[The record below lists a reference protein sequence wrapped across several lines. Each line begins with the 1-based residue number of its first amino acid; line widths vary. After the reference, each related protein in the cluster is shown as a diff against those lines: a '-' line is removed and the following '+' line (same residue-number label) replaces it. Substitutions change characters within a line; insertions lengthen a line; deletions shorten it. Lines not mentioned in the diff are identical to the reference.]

1 MQKQSAL
8 LMLAT
13 LALAACTSAP
23 QRTPD
28 APRKSVPI
36 VERGTASPAP
46 GSGGYLV
53 GDGPGADIPANLD
66 ETPDAVPRSEPLHR
80 YANRPYIAL
89 GKNYTPLTEPGN
101 YKERGIASWYGKKF
115 HGQRTSSGEVYD
127 MYGMTAAHPTLP
139 IPSYARVTNL
149 ANKKSVV
156 VRVNDRGPFLHDRIM
171 DLSYVAAHKLGLV
184 GNGSTEVEV
193 ESIAAVDSAVVT
205 PIAAVEP
212 VKSEPLP
219 PAPAPVVANPAP
231 APAPA
236 AVAEAAVPTAPA
248 AAGGN
253 TYLQLGAFRS
263 QQGAESFLARMRAD
277 LGYVG
282 KEVSLFLKDGLMRV
296 HLGPFANADEAKAMA
311 EKLEAKLG
319 FKPVMSLH

>member
-1 MQKQSAL
+1 MSKQ
-8 LMLAT
+8 LAV
-13 LALAACTSAP
+13 LSLAALVLTACGSAP
-23 QRTPD
+23 QRTAE
-28 APRKSVPI
+28 APRKPVP
-36 VERGTASPAP
+36 VEERGSAPALP
-46 GSGGYLV
+46 GSGGYLA

-66 ETPDAVPRSEPLHR
+66 QTPDAVPRSEPLHR
-80 YANRPYIAL
+80 YANRPYVAL

-101 YKERGIASWYGKKF
+101 FKERGIASWYGKKF

-139 IPSYARVTNL
+139 IPSYARVTNV
-149 ANKKSVV
+149 ANKKTVV
-156 VRVNDRGPFLHDRIM
+156 VRVNDRGPFLHDRVM

-193 ESIAAVDSAVVT
+193 ESIVADSVVT
-205 PIAAVEP
+205 APIAIAEP

-219 PAPAPVVANPAP
+219 PAVVPVAPSP

-236 AVAEAAVPTAPA
+236 AAVDAAVAAAAPA
-248 AAGGN
+248 AAGN

-277 LGYVG
+277 LGIAG
-282 KEVSLFLKDGLMRV
+282 KQIGLFLKDGLVRV
-296 HLGPFANADEAKAMA
+296 HLGPYASADEAKAIA
-311 EKLEAKLG
+311 EKLQSKLG
-319 FKPVMSLH
+319 FKPVVSLH